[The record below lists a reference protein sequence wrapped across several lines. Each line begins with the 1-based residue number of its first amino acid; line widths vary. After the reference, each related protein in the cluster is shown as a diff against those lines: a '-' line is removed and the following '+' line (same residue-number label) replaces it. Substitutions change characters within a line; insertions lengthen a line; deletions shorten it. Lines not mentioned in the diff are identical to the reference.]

1 MCSIN
6 FNVLCITFKD
16 LCLWCHSSSEY
27 MSRMHFRHF
36 HQKYSKFGVTDKLFI
51 SSSNVENQK
60 KLANAY
66 IIGHTIKVQKGNRS
80 AHAAGQVTEF
90 FHRHPFSFDNF
101 PHSLRKSANCV
112 GNTVSFGT
120 KVVDCHGRAAHL
132 SR

>member
-1 MCSIN
+1 MLVVSFVSGIYIPN
-6 FNVLCITFKD
+6 ALPTFPPETLKVRSD
-16 LCLWCHSSSEY
+16 
-27 MSRMHFRHF
+27 RQIIHF
-36 HQKYSKFGVTDKLFI
+36 KLKCRK
-51 SSSNVENQK
+51 SK

-66 IIGHTIKVQKGNRS
+66 IIGHTIKVQKRNMS